1 MNLVVFLLVLAAF
14 LTIIGLMQPLA
25 SRLRLPLTV
34 VLAVVGMLLGAG
46 AIFLLQTPLTDA
58 FNDVALAILTLPIG
72 SEVFLYVFLPTLLFQ
87 TALTLEVRRLLD
99 DWVPILVLAV
109 LAVVIA
115 TFVIALALAPF
126 GVQPLIVCLIVASI
140 VATTDPS
147 AVVSI
152 FRDISAPARLGRL
165 IEGESLLNDA
175 AAIALFSVFLSLATY
190 GANVGTLAVVGGFVV
205 TLIGGCVF
213 GYLAARIG
221 VMLLGLVREFRMAE
235 MSISLAIPYVI
246 YILAEQVIG
255 VSGVIAVVFSSLTLN
270 LMGPAR
276 LRPEDWDYLVATW
289 DQLAFWAGTLIFT
302 LAALLVPRLLGE
314 VTLLEV
320 GLIAVVVVAALVA
333 RAIVLFGILPLLSA
347 AKLSPSVSMPFKLV
361 IMWGGLRGSVT
372 LALALS
378 VTESPFLPE
387 DDKRFVAVL
396 ATGFVLFTLLVQGTT
411 LRRVIRALGLDR
423 LSPLDMALRNQVI
436 AVALQNVREGV
447 AETARAYGLAQQ
459 TVRSEAKRFGERL
472 EAAIRRAED
481 GENILDRD
489 RITLGLLTLA
499 GREHDIVLEQFRER
513 LISLGLVDRML
524 ADASRLI
531 DRTRAGGRSEYNRS
545 AARALAYPRSFR
557 LAHQLQLRLGFVGPL
572 QRQIAQRFQ
581 LLVTT
586 RIILRELHEF
596 ADQRVRRIHG
606 DRVTEL
612 IHEIV
617 SRREEQVEQA
627 LDALRLQYPGYAEEL
642 ERRFIRKT
650 ALRREELEYQRLF
663 EDRLIGPELH
673 RSLLRSLTAQRRKE
687 EGRLPLDLAMKN
699 HELIRASTLFR
710 DVDDAVI
717 DSVAKSLVTVFAAP
731 GDVLIRRGDP
741 AQSVYFLASG
751 AVEVD
756 LGHRRVRLGRGEMFG
771 ELAVLSRHPRR
782 AEVRAI
788 SYATLLCLGEERFR
802 ELMRTSPSL
811 REHVERTARERQAMI
826 LGGQRTA
833 KLPA

>member
-1 MNLVVFLLVLAAF
+1 MNLVVFLLILAAF

-25 SRLRLPLTV
+25 SRLKLPLTV

-46 AIFLLQTPLTDA
+46 ATFLLQTPLTDA
-58 FNDVALAILTLPIG
+58 FNDLALAVLTLPIG

-87 TALTLEVRRLLD
+87 TALTLEVRRLFD
-99 DWVPILVLAV
+99 DWVPVLVLAV

-115 TFVIALALAPF
+115 TFVIGLALAPF

-152 FRDISAPARLGRL
+152 FRDISAPGRLGRL

-190 GANVGTLAVVGGFVV
+190 EAEFGTLAVLGSFLL
-205 TLIGGCVF
+205 TLIGGCAF
-213 GYLAARIG
+213 GYLATRVG
-221 VMLLGLVREFRMAE
+221 VFLLGLVREFRLAE
-235 MSISLAIPYVI
+235 MSISLAIPYAI
-246 YILAEQVIG
+246 YILAEQAIG
-255 VSGVIAVVFSSLTLN
+255 VSGVIAVVFGGLTLN

-276 LRPEDWDYLVATW
+276 LRPEDWDYLTATW

-302 LAALLVPRLLGE
+302 LAAILVPRLLSE
-314 VTLLEV
+314 VTLLEI
-320 GLIAVVVVAALVA
+320 GLIAVVVVAALAA
-333 RAIVLFGILPLLSA
+333 RAAVLFGILPLLTR
-347 AKLSPSVSMPFKLV
+347 AKLSPSVSVPFKLV

-378 VTESPFLPE
+378 VTENPLLPP
-387 DDKRFVAVL
+387 DAKRFVAVL

-411 LRRVIRALGLDR
+411 LRRVIRALHLDR
-423 LSPLDMALRNQVI
+423 LSPLDAALRNQVI

-447 AETARAYGLAQQ
+447 AETARSYGLAQQ

-472 EAAIRRAED
+472 EAAIHRAED
-481 GENILDRD
+481 GEDILDRD

-499 GREHDIVLEQFRER
+499 GREHDIILEQFRER

-531 DRTRAGGRSEYNRS
+531 DRTRAGGRSEYNRA
-545 AARALAYPRSFR
+545 AARALAYSRSFR
-557 LAHQLQLRLGFVGPL
+557 LAHQLQLRFGVTGPL

-586 RIILRELHEF
+586 RIILRELHTF
-596 ADQRVRRIHG
+596 ADQRVRPIHG
-606 DRVTEL
+606 ERVTEL

-617 SRREEQVEQA
+617 LRREEQVEQA

-650 ALRREELEYQRLF
+650 ALRREELEYQRLY

-673 RSLLRSLTAQRRKE
+673 RSLLGTLTAERRKE
-687 EGRLPLDLAMKN
+687 DRRLPLDLALQN
-699 HELIRASTLFR
+699 RDIIRSSALFR
-710 DVDDAVI
+710 DADEAVI
-717 DSVAKSLVTVFAAP
+717 DSVANTLVTIFAAP
-731 GDVLIRRGDP
+731 GDVLIRQGDP
-741 AQSVYFLASG
+741 AESVYFIASG

-756 LGHRRVRLGRGEMFG
+756 LGHRKVRLGRGEMFG
-771 ELAVLSRHPRR
+771 EMAILGRRPRR
-782 AEVRAI
+782 SEVRSI
-788 SYATLLCLGEERFR
+788 SYAILFCLDEERFR
-802 ELMRTSPSL
+802 DLMRVMPSL
-811 REHVERTARERQAMI
+811 REHVERTVVERQALV
-826 LGGQRTA
+826 LGGQRKT